1 MNGTG
6 SPILDN
12 MCTLSAFRHANGKGK
27 GFLPIGRSCV
37 KSLKQVWK
45 RLFRNTFLRFQGIF
59 LCLFTKDMNRLEQNE
74 KSFG

>member
-1 MNGTG
+1 MEPEVPFLTICALF
-6 SPILDN
+6 P
-12 MCTLSAFRHANGKGK
+12 LSGMQMERERLSSHWPE
-27 GFLPIGRSCV
+27 LCQ
-37 KSLKQVWK
+37 SLKQVWK